1 MQNSEYFEIGN
12 IKIGAAYKPFVIAEM
27 SGNHNQ
33 SLDRA
38 LQIVK
43 AAADAG
49 AHAIKLQTYT
59 PDTLTIDQRGGL
71 FDINDKNSL
80 WYGRNLYELYQE
92 AMTPYEWHKPIFDYA
107 RDLGI
112 LCFSTPFDE
121 HAVDMLDELGAPC
134 HKIASFE
141 NNYNALLR
149 KIAKTG
155 KPVIMSTGISTLAG
169 TDESVRLLR
178 ENGCKDL
185 VLLKCTSTYPSTPEN
200 TNLRTIPHMR
210 EMFKCQVGL
219 SDHTMGIGAAIGAVA
234 LGGRVIEKHF
244 CLSRAE
250 GGVDS
255 AFSLEPEEFKSL
267 VIETER
273 AFLSLGEVQ
282 YGIQEAEI
290 KSKGFKRSIYVV
302 KDIKAGEQFNEENI
316 RVIRP
321 GDGLAPNLL
330 ENILGR
336 TSVKD
341 IRRGTPLS
349 WDII

>member
-149 KIAKTG
+149 KIAKTS

-178 ENGCKDL
+178 ANGCKDL

-321 GDGLAPNLL
+321 GDGLAPSLL